1 MKQILEQNSDAV
13 RQAGQA
19 LVEIG
24 SELAAGQIDNA
35 FDRLATEK
43 QKYVEW
49 QELDQAAL
57 DIEDAIA
64 NRKNALAVQQVL
76 TELLTAVLGSALRVG
91 MVAWP

>member
-13 RQAGQA
+13 QQAGQA
-19 LVEIG
+19 LVDIG

-35 FDRLATEK
+35 FERLATEQ
-43 QKYVEW
+43 QKYAEW
-49 QELDQAAL
+49 EELDQAAL

-64 NRKNALAVQQVL
+64 NRKNSLAVQQVL

-91 MVAWP
+91 M

>member
-35 FDRLATEK
+35 FDRLATEQ
-43 QKYVEW
+43 QKYAEW

-64 NRKNALAVQQVL
+64 NRKNTLAVQQVL

-91 MVAWP
+91 M